1 MHLFWYNHSYEQRPI
16 CNINVYINQINIQN
30 FNFGIKAVLGSLK
43 WLLAQ
48 TDCSRAEC
56 LNVIQSLEEMV
67 WPHDMEPTWVALTQL
82 SRQEMWAGINFYWL
96 NSYKKKISYNVNK
109 MSPTESECF
118 YLASTNQALT
128 HLTTIS
134 DSCQLLW
141 APLLCPASSHPSEMY
156 KTRETKSTQ
165 SKSKSRVLN
174 TLSMSLHSSKLRQ
187 KTQQQLCRHW
197 QVWRTGPTPSSIFKC
212 ICLSLPSGKHICEQF
227 RDSYS

>member
-1 MHLFWYNHSYEQRPI
+1 MAACTNRLQQSWEFKCHSVVRGNGLTTWYGTHVGRTDTAEQAG
-16 CNINVYINQINIQN
+16 NVSRNQ
-30 FNFGIKAVLGSLK
+30 
-43 WLLAQ
+43 LL
-48 TDCSRAEC
+48 
-56 LNVIQSLEEMV
+56 
-67 WPHDMEPTWVALTQL
+67 LTEL
-82 SRQEMWAGINFYWL
+82 IR
-96 NSYKKKISYNVNK
+96 KKKISYNVNK

-174 TLSMSLHSSKLRQ
+174 TLSMSPHSSKLRQ